1 MALKRT
7 EELVQDRFA
16 ISVVMIETIVF
27 WKMMNEVN
35 HNTGT
40 CNL

>member
-16 ISVVMIETIVF
+16 ICVIMIESIVF
-27 WKMMNEVN
+27 WKMLNGVN
-35 HNTGT
+35 HSTGT